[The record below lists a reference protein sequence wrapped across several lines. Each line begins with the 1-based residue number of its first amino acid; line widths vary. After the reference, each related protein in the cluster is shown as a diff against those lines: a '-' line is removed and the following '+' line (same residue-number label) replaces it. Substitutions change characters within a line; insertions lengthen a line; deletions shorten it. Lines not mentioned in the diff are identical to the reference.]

1 MVFEHDEIKGVN
13 ATVRT
18 ATGKKKFHCSLSAC
32 PSPTC
37 TCQTLTINFTP
48 MAQPEKEPL
57 SFEIDF
63 KREGLS
69 KTFKK
74 SESKESLKFAKTV
87 LSQMKESDFVL
98 LANLFSFIKND
109 QIESSATDT
118 SYFPFDYA
126 DVESKRLCYGYK
138 SVFPF
143 AIPLYFEIDE
153 KTFFITDQYCVRENC
168 GCTKISLD
176 ITEIVRIKNKTRSKD
191 ICYIDL
197 DYKKRAWK
205 MTHQVSS
212 DPSMK
217 EIRAAIEKDIPD
229 FYEQVKNR
237 HKKLGRTYSYN
248 KSEEWEAP
256 KPRHVSEETGRN
268 DPCPCG
274 SGKKYKKCCM

>member
-1 MVFEHDEIKGVN
+1 MVFEHDEIKGVK

-18 ATGKKKFHCSLSAC
+18 ATGKKEFHCSLSAC

-37 TCQTLTINFTP
+37 TCQTLTIKLTP
-48 MAQPEKEPL
+48 LEQPEKKPL

-74 SESKESLKFAKTV
+74 TASKESLKFAKVV
-87 LSQMKESDFVL
+87 LSQMNEHDFDL
-98 LANLFSFIKND
+98 LATLFSFIKDD
-109 QIESSATDT
+109 QIETSATDT
-118 SYFPFDYA
+118 AYFPFDYSN
-126 DVESKRLCYGYK
+126 VESDGLYYGYK
-138 SVFPF
+138 HVFPF
-143 AIPLYFEIDE
+143 SIPLYFEIDE

-168 GCTKISLD
+168 GCTTVSLD
-176 ITEIVRIKNKTRSKD
+176 IEEIVPVKKKTRSED
-191 ICYIDL
+191 ICEIKL

-205 MTHQVSS
+205 MTHPVSS

-217 EIRAAIEKDIPD
+217 EIRAAIEKEIPD
-229 FYEQVKNR
+229 FYEKVKNR
-237 HKKLGRTYSYN
+237 HKKLRRTYSYN
-248 KSEEWEAP
+248 KSEDWESP
-256 KPRHVSEETGRN
+256 KPRHVSEKTGRN